1 MDVDLPYGPGR
12 VTVRLPDAV
21 AVDVV
26 EPPCAGPP
34 SGGPRADA
42 AAERDV
48 VEAAL
53 DAPAGAPRLEDLA
66 KGRTRVTIVV
76 PDATRPARVPVML
89 AAVLGRLARAG
100 VPDAHVTV
108 LVGGGIHPPST
119 LDGVAAIVG
128 PEVAARVRCV
138 AADAS
143 DAAAYADLPP
153 DRALKAPRLHRAV
166 TEADLV
172 VVTGAVAPHYLA
184 GFSGGGKGLV
194 VGCGD
199 RATVEAAHRLTLD
212 ATVALDGSLR
222 PRLGRIDGNPFAAAL
237 LRVARSLRTPTFLVN
252 VGLADG
258 RVAHAA
264 AGEVGAAH
272 EAACLTHRARFAS
285 PRPLAADL
293 VIAACGP
300 GRDGDLVQAHKALV
314 VAAEVAAPGAPI
326 VWLAHAAHGPG
337 HPRFLPWF
345 EAGRLERHLFA
356 LRRDFHPYGL
366 TAYALR
372 WKAAHHPIH
381 VVSVLPRDVLR
392 PLGLWVFED
401 AQAAVDHA
409 LRTGGDAR
417 PVARC
422 VALPRAAETF
432 FA

>member
-1 MDVDLPYGPGR
+1 MDVELPYGPGR
-12 VTVRLPDAV
+12 VVVRVPEAV
-21 AVDVV
+21 NVEVV
-26 EPPCAGPP
+26 APPP
-34 SGGPRADA
+34 GGPRSRDPEGEET
-42 AAERDV
+42 AERAI
-48 VEAAL
+48 VEVAL
-53 DAPAGAPRLEDLA
+53 DAPVGAPRLEDLA
-66 KGRTRVTIVV
+66 RSGPRVTIVV
-76 PDATRPARVPVML
+76 PDATRPARGPVVV
-89 AAVLGRLARAG
+89 AAVLERLARAG
-100 VPDAHVTV
+100 VPDDAITV
-108 LVGGGIHPPST
+108 LVGGGLHPAPPPAA
-119 LDGVAAIVG
+119 VAAIVG
-128 PEVAARVRCV
+128 ADVAARVRCA

-143 DAAAYADLPP
+143 DVAAYADVPP

-166 TEADLV
+166 TEAGLV

-194 VGCGD
+194 IGCGD

-222 PRLGRIDGNPFAAAL
+222 SRLGRLEGNPFAATL
-237 LRVARSLRTPTFLVN
+237 LRVARSLPVPTFLVN

-258 RVAHAA
+258 RIAHAA
-264 AGEVGAAH
+264 AGEIGAAH
-272 EAACLTHRARFAS
+272 EAACLAHRARFAC
-285 PRPLAADL
+285 PRPAPADL

-372 WKAAHHPIH
+372 WKAARHPVH

-392 PLGLWVFED
+392 PLGLWVFDD

-409 LRTGGDAR
+409 LGAGPDAR

-422 VALPRAAETF
+422 VILPRAAETF